1 MPSVDDIVNL
11 VGVVL
16 NEEVGALKLFIVVG
30 D

>member
-1 MPSVDDIVNL
+1 MPSVDDIVTL

-16 NEEVGALKLFIVVG
+16 KEEVGALKLFIVVR